1 MSGALTDE
9 ELVAACR
16 KGDMAAFETLVR
28 RHQQAMLNIAFRII
42 GDYDEAC
49 EATQDAFIAAYRG
62 LASFR
67 GTARFTTWLTAI
79 TVNQSRT
86 SLARLASRRRNE
98 TVSPDPPRGD
108 GESLPAAD
116 PPSSAPTALELL
128 EAREVQRQV
137 RECIAAL
144 PLDSREVLV
153 LRDLQ
158 EYTYEEIGE
167 VLKVREGTVKSRLF
181 RAREAVKECLKRARG
196 GL

>member
-1 MSGALTDE
+1 MSGVLSDE

-16 KGDMAAFETLVR
+16 RDDTAAFETLVR

-49 EATQDAFIAAYRG
+49 EAVQDAFVAAYRG

-86 SLARLASRRRNE
+86 SLARLTSRRRNE
-98 TVSPDPPRGD
+98 VVPPDPPRGR

-116 PPSSAPTALELL
+116 LPCSAPSALEQL

-158 EYTYEEIGE
+158 ECSYEEIGE